1 LWGKVFWQRYRR
13 RQEAEICR
21 RLAIKQIYARTSPSK
36 MSALQKPQDG
46 KRLGRG
52 VLRLYKKIPCI
63 KLAGEKAILK
73 DEQRLTVT
81 LNALASK

>member
-1 LWGKVFWQRYRR
+1 
-13 RQEAEICR
+13 
-21 RLAIKQIYARTSPSK
+21 

-63 KLAGEKAILK
+63 KLAGEKVILK
-73 DEQRLTVT
+73 GEQRLTVT

>member
-1 LWGKVFWQRYRR
+1 
-13 RQEAEICR
+13 
-21 RLAIKQIYARTSPSK
+21 